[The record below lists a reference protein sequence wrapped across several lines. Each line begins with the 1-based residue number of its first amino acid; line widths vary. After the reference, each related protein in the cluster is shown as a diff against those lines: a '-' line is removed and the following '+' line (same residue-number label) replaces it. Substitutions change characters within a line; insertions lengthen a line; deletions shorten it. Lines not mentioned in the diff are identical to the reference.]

1 VYIGKHNQKVSFSL
15 CTERTVVKNINMT
28 QEEKVMK
35 KLIRKISLIMCVVM
49 LTLAVSAC
57 GKSNDDTK
65 KEDTKTEDT
74 AKDTTK
80 DDADDADADDEDNST
95 ITGKFKT
102 LEDFVNSDIMQQQLE
117 EQLASLEGSG
127 IALALTAEDN
137 KLIYNFT
144 IEDADLAAALA
155 ADPSTLQ
162 SSLQSQ
168 ASTFEAVASSLKAAV
183 EVDNPVVVVRYLD
196 NAGTEIVSQEFA
208 G

>member
-1 VYIGKHNQKVSFSL
+1 
-15 CTERTVVKNINMT
+15 
-28 QEEKVMK
+28 MK

-80 DDADDADADDEDNST
+80 DDADADDEDNST

-117 EQLASLEGSG
+117 EQLSSLEGSG